1 MKAKELLVANGIK
14 DIISDSNLN
23 IIQSL
28 IDSGKLSDGDVLL
41 LKKGENCVNV
51 IQSEKI
57 VFIIDNLTDSLSKLL
72 KSHNKI
78 YLMIIEEI
86 YYFSVIL
93 CV

>member
-57 VFIIDNLTDSLSKLL
+57 VFIIDNLNDSLSKLL

-78 YLMIIEEI
+78 YLMIIEEV